1 MKTLLILLA
10 LTIQVQNIEYG
21 TVNDIKD
28 MKTIF
33 VIADDD
39 DARNTIVKMLGA
51 YEGLSVVSNSKDA
64 EIFLEYTT
72 LTRDVNN
79 RRNRS
84 MDLKSQLRAVVNKP
98 DGTKVIAWTETE
110 TYKVTN
116 GFVLGA
122 PNEMNLTHHFVR
134 DLQKARGEKPY
145 SIRKLSK
152 GPPKEKKN

>member
-1 MKTLLILLA
+1 MTTLLILLA
-10 LTIQVQNIEYG
+10 ITVSIQNIEYG

-28 MKTIF
+28 SKRIF
-33 VIADDD
+33 VVADDD
-39 DARNTIVKMLGA
+39 DARKTIVKMLSA

-72 LTRDVNN
+72 LTRDVTAT
-79 RRNRS
+79 RRDRS
-84 MDLKSQLRAVVNKP
+84 VALKSQMRVTLNKP
-98 DGTKVIAWTETE
+98 DGTRVIAWSETE
-110 TYKVTN
+110 TYKTNN

-152 GPPKEKKN
+152 GARTDN